1 VKLSFTHRARDQ
13 VASLSASK
21 QARLEKQLAFLL
33 GNLRHPSLRAK
44 KYDESRG
51 IWQARVDR
59 DYRFY
64 FLIEEDTY
72 LILSVIPHP
81 K

>member
-1 VKLSFTHRARDQ
+1 MKFQLTCRAARDYDALPPALQ
-13 VASLSASK
+13 LRADK
-21 QARLEKQLAFLL
+21 QFSFLA
-33 GNLRHPSLRAK
+33 GNLRHPSLDAK

-51 IWQARVDR
+51 IWQGRVTR

-64 FLIEEDTY
+64 FTIEGDTY
-72 LILSVIPHP
+72 TILTLTKHP